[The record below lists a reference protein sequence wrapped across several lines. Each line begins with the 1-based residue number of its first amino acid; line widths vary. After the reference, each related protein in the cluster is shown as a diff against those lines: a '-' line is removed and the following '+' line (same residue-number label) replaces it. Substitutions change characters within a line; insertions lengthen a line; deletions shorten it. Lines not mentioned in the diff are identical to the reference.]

1 MSDAEL
7 VAAARA
13 VRPNAR
19 APFSRFQVG
28 SAVRASS
35 GKVYVGVNVESA
47 SYPLTCCAERVAIYN
62 AVTAGE
68 TAITAVA
75 VATTANAAPCGGCRQ
90 VIFELG
96 PKATVLIA
104 GLEGAWTTTTI
115 GALLPHGFDGSA
127 LPGGNAHDG
136 RTVP

>member
-1 MSDAEL
+1 MSDTDLGEEL

-13 VRPNAR
+13 VRANAR

-28 SAVRASS
+28 SAVRAAS

-68 TAITAVA
+68 TSITAVA

-96 PKATVLIA
+96 PNAVVLIA
-104 GLEGAWTTTTI
+104 GVDGPWTRTSI
-115 GALLPHGFDGSA
+115 RELLPHGFDGSA
-127 LPGGNAHDG
+127 LPGA
-136 RTVP
+136 

>member
-1 MSDAEL
+1 MTDPVAQEQEL
-7 VAAARA
+7 VDAARA
-13 VRPNAR
+13 VRAHAR

-28 SAVRASS
+28 SAVRGVS

-68 TAITAVA
+68 SGITAVA
-75 VATTANAAPCGGCRQ
+75 VVTTANAAPCGGCRQ
-90 VIFELG
+90 VIFEMG
-96 PKATVLIA
+96 PHAAVLIA
-104 GLEGAWTTTTI
+104 GVEGPWSRTTI

-127 LPGGNAHDG
+127 LP
-136 RTVP
+136 